1 MQRRRVVITG
11 IGIVSPL
18 GLTRAETWQAAQ
30 EGRSGVGPITRFDA
44 SAFPTRIAAE
54 VKGFSPD
61 AFIDFKD
68 QKKQDLFS
76 QYAIAAT
83 HEALTESQ
91 LLGDARPYDAAKM
104 GCVLGVG
111 IGGLM
116 ILEKFHAAYLEGGP
130 KKISPFLIP
139 GMISNLGPGNVAIKY
154 GLKGVNYTVTS
165 ACTSAT
171 HAVGEA
177 FRMIADGLQDVM
189 VTGGSESTVSPIG
202 IGGFCALKAL
212 STRNEEP
219 HRASRP
225 FDKDR
230 DGFVLGEGC
239 SILVLEALDSAVKRG
254 APIYAEVLGYGTSCD
269 AYHMTAP
276 CVDGEGAV
284 RCMRNALEWAGIK
297 PEQVDYLN
305 AHGTSTPA
313 NDVSETA
320 AIKTCFGDYARSG
333 LLVSSTKSMTGHLL
347 GAAGAIEAAFSVLA
361 IRDGVVPPT
370 INLDNPDEGCD
381 LDYVAHKA
389 RKHTVNVSMSNS
401 FGFGGTNAT
410 LVFGKF
416 KG

>member
-1 MQRRRVVITG
+1 MQKRRVVVTG

-18 GLTRAETWQAAQ
+18 GLTRDTTWHGAK
-30 EGRSGVGPITRFDA
+30 EGRSGVGAITRFDA
-44 SAFPTRIAAE
+44 SAFATHIAAE

-61 AFIDFKD
+61 GFIDFKD

-83 HEALTESQ
+83 HEALADCN
-91 LLGDARPYDAAKM
+91 LLNTPAAYEAAKM

-116 ILEKFHAAYLEGGP
+116 ILEKFHAAYIEGGP

-154 GLKGVNYTVTS
+154 GLKGINYTVTS
-165 ACTSAT
+165 ACTSST
-171 HAVGEA
+171 HAIGEA
-177 FRMIADGLQDVM
+177 YRMVADGLQDVM

-202 IGGFCALKAL
+202 IGGFNALKAL
-212 STRNEEP
+212 STRNEDP
-219 HRASRP
+219 QKASRP

-239 SILVLEALDSAVKRG
+239 AVLVLEALDNAIKRG
-254 APIYAEVLGYGTSCD
+254 APIYAEVIGYGTSCD

-284 RCMRNALEWAGIK
+284 RCMLNAMEWAGIK
-297 PEQVDYLN
+297 PSQVDYLN

-313 NDVSETA
+313 NDTSETA
-320 AIKTCFGDYARSG
+320 AIKTAFGEHAKKG

-347 GAAGAIEAAFSVLA
+347 GAAGAIEAAFSILA
-361 IRDGVVPPT
+361 IKDGIVPPT

-381 LDYVAHKA
+381 LDYVPHKA
-389 RKHTVNVSMSNS
+389 RAHEVNIAMSNS

-410 LVFGKF
+410 LVFGKY
-416 KG
+416 K